1 MKISS
6 VKVAVVI
13 IARNES
19 EFIQTTLENLLNQDL
34 KPYRIIVVNDGS
46 TDNTG
51 NISAKLGVEVINRS
65 IREDDLRS
73 QKGLTE
79 TINIGLKTINEDKN
93 CEFVMRLDADH
104 IIPRNYLSTIVT
116 RIIQNPEIA
125 MASGIIEKEYSSFP
139 RGSGRVVR
147 VSFWKKIGMIFP
159 VNFGPDAYLALK
171 AQSLGYKIISYSD
184 LSTYTL
190 RKTGSGRN
198 PKLFANKGKAMKALG
213 YTFPYVFLAFLQLL
227 KQNPQGSFHMMN
239 GYLSKYD
246 DLYDSDLRDFVRK
259 TQHKNL
265 IRIDKGFRHIL
276 ASLRYN
282 T

>member
-6 VKVAVVI
+6 IKVAVII

-19 EFIQTTLENLLNQDL
+19 KFIQTTLENLLSQDL
-34 KPYRIIVVNDGS
+34 KPYRVIVVNDGS
-46 TDNTG
+46 TDETG
-51 NISAKLGVEVINRS
+51 NMSAKLGVEVINRP
-65 IREDDLRS
+65 IREDDFRS
-73 QKGLTE
+73 RKGLTE
-79 TINIGLKTINEDKN
+79 TINIGLKALDEDKN

-104 IIPRNYLSTIVT
+104 IIPKNYLSTIIT

-125 MASGIIEKEYSSFP
+125 MASGIIEKEYSTFP

-198 PKLFANKGKAMKALG
+198 PKLLANKGKAMKALG

-227 KQNPQGSFHMMN
+227 KQNPQGSFHMMK
-239 GYLSKYD
+239 GYFSKYD
-246 DLYDSDLRDFVRK
+246 NLYDSDLRDFVRR
-259 TQHKNL
+259 TQYKNL
-265 IRIDKGFRHIL
+265 IHIDRGIRHIL
-276 ASLRYN
+276 GSIKHG
-282 T
+282 